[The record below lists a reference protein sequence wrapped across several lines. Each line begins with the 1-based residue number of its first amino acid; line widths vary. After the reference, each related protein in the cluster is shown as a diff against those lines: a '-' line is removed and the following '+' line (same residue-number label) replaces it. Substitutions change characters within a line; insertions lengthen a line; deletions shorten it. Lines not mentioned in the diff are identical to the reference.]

1 MNLLNVTYK
10 DLQVFVRDR
19 GSVFTLFL
27 LPFIFIL
34 VLSLATQ
41 GIELGASSTEE
52 KPAGLPLTVVN
63 NDPQGK
69 AAQEFLTALQN
80 TGKVQIIL
88 EDQAKVERRLTDAAL
103 RYALFIPAD
112 FSAQVAAG
120 NQTTLRL
127 AVHPIS
133 EQADVLT
140 VERAIT
146 RASREY
152 MLGEYLN
159 AGLEQMAA
167 MQAANPDASTAFSTE
182 HIQQLVAVQ
191 QAEATKQPLVAVVTT
206 TPAKP
211 SDDQAAAATF
221 RIPTYS
227 EFSAV
232 GMTVLFVFL
241 AAQMT
246 ARSIFD
252 EKREGTFRRLMAAPI
267 SKSALLGGKLL
278 PNFILVL
285 IQIAVLFFTGGVV
298 IGLIGLKPLDFN
310 VDWPSLLIMSLA
322 TALCSTSLGIF
333 IAAIAKTEAQ
343 VGAFASLALFLAGL
357 LAGSFV
363 PLFLFPE
370 GLENLAR
377 VVPLYWA
384 NQAYFG
390 LFFRGQA
397 LAELLPDIAALLG
410 FSALFF
416 GIGLWRFKFE

>member
-27 LPFIFIL
+27 LPFVFIL
-34 VLSLATQ
+34 VLSLAMQ
-41 GIELGASSTEE
+41 GIQLGASSTAA
-52 KPAGLPLTVVN
+52 PAALPLTVVN

-69 AAQEFLTALQN
+69 ASQGFLEALKATA
-80 TGKVQIIL
+80 KVQIVL
-88 EDQAKVERRLTDAAL
+88 EDQAKVEQRLTDAAL

-112 FSAQVAAG
+112 FSAQIAAG
-120 NQTTLRL
+120 QQTALRL
-127 AVHPIS
+127 ALHPIN

-140 VERAIT
+140 VERAIA

-167 MQAANPDASTAFSTE
+167 MQAANPDADIAFSKDR
-182 HIQQLVAVQ
+182 IQQQVAAQGVAA
-191 QAEATKQPLVAVVTT
+191 AEHPLITVVTT

-211 SDDQAAAATF
+211 GDDKTATLK
-221 RIPTYS
+221 IPSYS
-227 EFSAV
+227 EFAVV

-241 AAQMT
+241 AAQVT

-267 SKSALLGGKLL
+267 SKPALLGGKLL

-298 IGLIGLKPLDFN
+298 IGLIGLKPLEFN
-310 VDWPSLLIMSLA
+310 VDWPSLLIISLA
-322 TALCSTSLGIF
+322 AALCSTSLGIF
-333 IAAIAKTEAQ
+333 IAALARTEAQ
-343 VGAFASLALFLAGL
+343 VGAFSSIALFMAGL
-357 LAGSFV
+357 LGGSFV

-370 GLENLAR
+370 GLENMAR

-390 LFFRGQA
+390 LFFRGQS
-397 LAELLPDIAALLG
+397 LVELLPNVAALLG

-416 GIGLWRFKFE
+416 GVGLWRFKFN

>member
-19 GSVFTLFL
+19 GSVFMLFL
-27 LPFIFIL
+27 LPFVFIL
-34 VLSLATQ
+34 VLSLAMQ
-41 GIELGASSTEE
+41 GIQLGTSSTAG
-52 KPAGLPLTVVN
+52 PAALPLTVVN

-69 AAQEFLTALQN
+69 AAQEFLAALKD

-88 EDQAKVERRLTDAAL
+88 EDQAKVEQRMTDAVL

-112 FSAQVAAG
+112 FSTQIAAG
-120 NQTTLRL
+120 QQTTLRL
-127 AVHPIS
+127 AMHPIN
-133 EQADVLT
+133 EEADMLT
-140 VERAIT
+140 VERAVA

-167 MQAANPDASTAFSTE
+167 MQAANPNANAAFSKE
-182 HIQQLVAVQ
+182 RIQQQVAAQ
-191 QAEATKQPLVAVVTT
+191 GIAAAEHPLITVVTT
-206 TPAKP
+206 TPARP
-211 SDDQAAAATF
+211 SDDKSETLT
-221 RIPTYS
+221 IPSYS
-227 EFSAV
+227 EFAVV

-241 AAQMT
+241 AAGVT

-252 EKREGTFRRLMAAPI
+252 EKREGTFRRLLASPI
-267 SKSALLGGKLL
+267 SKWALLGGKLL

-298 IGLIGLKPLDFN
+298 IGLIGLKPLNLN
-310 VDWPSLLIMSLA
+310 VELPTLVIISLA
-322 TALCSTSLGIF
+322 AALCSTSLGIF
-333 IAAIAKTEAQ
+333 IAALAKTEAQ
-343 VGAFASLALFLAGL
+343 VGVFASIALFLAGL
-357 LAGSFV
+357 LGGSFI
-363 PLFLFPE
+363 PLFLFPQ

-390 LFFRGQA
+390 LFFRGQT
-397 LAELLPDIAALLG
+397 LVELVPNVAALLG
-410 FSALFF
+410 FSLLFF
-416 GIGLWRFKFE
+416 GIGLWRFKFN